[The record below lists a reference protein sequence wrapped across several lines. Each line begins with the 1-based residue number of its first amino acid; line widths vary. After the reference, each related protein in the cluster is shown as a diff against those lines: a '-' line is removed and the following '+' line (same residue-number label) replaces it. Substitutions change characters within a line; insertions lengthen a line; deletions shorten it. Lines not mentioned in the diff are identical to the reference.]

1 VDAQNTA
8 QALTFAGDDSTGTAV
23 NTGET
28 FKFAGTQ
35 NITTAVSGD
44 TLTIT
49 GPNLSN
55 YLQNT
60 GPQTIDGLTFDDN
73 KISANA
79 SNSDL
84 DLSGSGTG
92 TVTISGLSFPTLD
105 GSDGQFLTTD
115 GAGNLS
121 FTTITIEFDGK
132 ATEAISKGEAVYISG
147 ISGNTPTVSLAR
159 ANSTSTMPAFGIAA
173 EDISLN
179 ATGKISSSGSI
190 RGLNVADFG
199 ETGITFSIGD
209 TVYISSV
216 EAGKLTNVPPVGEAN
231 FIENIGKIERH
242 TPTNNMT
249 IHLIGSGR
257 SNATPALNN
266 GNIFIG
272 NGSNQSSTASLD
284 TSVSNLGYI
293 KNTGTQT
300 IDNLSFNDNIIST
313 SSNAD
318 LELTPGGTGNVAVTR
333 PLVMASFTT
342 TQRNA
347 LTAVNGM
354 MIYNTTTNQF
364 EGYENSAWVSLKA
377 DTADAG

>member
-1 VDAQNTA
+1 MARLTIDTGTLGNTATGDSLRGAMEKINANFNELYDSDLLALSNGLIKTQTTNGDIKIQPNGVGAVEIDRLLIDGDNITSLVTNASINITGNGTGGVEIEGILFKNNTLSAPDSTLITINDGFTVGLDGVAITGILDEDNMSSNSASALATQQSIKAYVDAQNTA

-60 GPQTIDGLTFDDN
+60 G
-73 KISANA
+73 
-79 SNSDL
+79 
-84 DLSGSGTG
+84 
-92 TVTISGLSFPTLD
+92 
-105 GSDGQFLTTD
+105 
-115 GAGNLS
+115 
-121 FTTITIEFDGK
+121 
-132 ATEAISKGEAVYISG
+132 
-147 ISGNTPTVSLAR
+147 
-159 ANSTSTMPAFGIAA
+159 
-173 EDISLN
+173 
-179 ATGKISSSGSI
+179 
-190 RGLNVADFG
+190 
-199 ETGITFSIGD
+199 
-209 TVYISSV
+209 
-216 EAGKLTNVPPVGEAN
+216 
-231 FIENIGKIERH
+231 
-242 TPTNNMT
+242 
-249 IHLIGSGR
+249 
-257 SNATPALNN
+257 
-266 GNIFIG
+266 
-272 NGSNQSSTASLD
+272 
-284 TSVSNLGYI
+284 
-293 KNTGTQT
+293 TQT
-300 IDNLSFNDNIIST
+300 IDNLSFNDNKIST

>member
-1 VDAQNTA
+1 MARLTIDTGTLGNTATGDSLRGAMEKINANFNELYDSDLLALSNGLIKTQITNGDIKIQPNGVGAVEIDRLLIDGDNITSLVTNASINITGNGTGGVEIEGILFKNNTLSAPDSTLITINDGFTVGLDGVAITGILDEDNMSSNSASALATQQSIKAYVDAQNTA

-60 GPQTIDGLTFDDN
+60 G
-73 KISANA
+73 
-79 SNSDL
+79 
-84 DLSGSGTG
+84 
-92 TVTISGLSFPTLD
+92 
-105 GSDGQFLTTD
+105 
-115 GAGNLS
+115 
-121 FTTITIEFDGK
+121 
-132 ATEAISKGEAVYISG
+132 
-147 ISGNTPTVSLAR
+147 
-159 ANSTSTMPAFGIAA
+159 
-173 EDISLN
+173 
-179 ATGKISSSGSI
+179 
-190 RGLNVADFG
+190 
-199 ETGITFSIGD
+199 
-209 TVYISSV
+209 
-216 EAGKLTNVPPVGEAN
+216 
-231 FIENIGKIERH
+231 
-242 TPTNNMT
+242 
-249 IHLIGSGR
+249 
-257 SNATPALNN
+257 
-266 GNIFIG
+266 
-272 NGSNQSSTASLD
+272 
-284 TSVSNLGYI
+284 
-293 KNTGTQT
+293 TQT
-300 IDNLSFNDNIIST
+300 IDNLSFNDNKIST

-364 EGYENSAWVSLKA
+364 EGYENGAWVSLKA